1 MGNTELHKKNRVHRV
16 VFLLLLSI
24 GQQGKVYAFDW
35 IFRPTLTLRE
45 VLSDNI
51 RQNDT
56 DKKNALVTEVSPGFS
71 LRSIS
76 SVNTFNLNYRLQS
89 LYNAG
94 GDGGLDINHQLALNS
109 KYQLVRNRLYIDT
122 QSSISQQNTSNRRIV
137 SDNLAGRGSTT
148 VTTFSISPYW
158 TPHFKDYANGL
169 VRVRYNRVST
179 SGGQS
184 NLSDTN
190 TYSQQ
195 VRLNSGRHFSRVQW
209 FIDFNNQQNQRSN
222 GEDVNFQSSTAQVS
236 VFFTRFWSG
245 FFRVGNENNQFQTT
259 TDSNKNGIFYTAGMQ
274 WRPSLRFSVQA
285 GYGNNKFVTVNI
297 MPIRRITWRTTYSN
311 NDIGTNRGSRWQSS
325 LRYYT
330 RRSNWVFRYSEDT
343 VTTQQ
348 VLLGQQATLL
358 QAGNQNNNNVVLF
371 RRDLPSLT
379 NEVFVNKRAD
389 LSVSFRTGRS
399 NLNFNAYRSRRI
411 FQVSQNT
418 ETVLGG
424 SVGWNWNFSRRSQ
437 SNIRLL
443 WQQTDGQDGTSD
455 KRFEGVLGITR
466 NIVNFVGSRRVN
478 GRVEYRYVNQQS
490 DLANNQFTENRIS
503 ASLFMQF

>member
-1 MGNTELHKKNRVHRV
+1 MDNTELQSRRLAEKIVF
-16 VFLLLLSI
+16 FLLVMGL
-24 GQQGKVYAFDW
+24 QGEAYAFDW
-35 IFRPTLTLRE
+35 VFRPTLSLRE

-51 RQNDT
+51 RQDDT
-56 DKKNALVTEVSPGFS
+56 DKKTAWVTEVSPGFS

-76 SVNTFNLNYRLQS
+76 SINTFNLNYRLQN

-94 GDGGLDINHQLALNS
+94 GDGGLDINHQLSLNS

-148 VTTFSISPYW
+148 VTTFSIAPYW
-158 TPHFKDYANGL
+158 TPHFKHYANGL
-169 VRVRYNRVST
+169 VRVAYNRVST
-179 SGGQS
+179 TGGQS

-190 TYSQQ
+190 SYSQHI
-195 VRLNSGRHFSRVQW
+195 RLNSGRYFSRVQW
-209 FIDFNNQQNQRSN
+209 FVDFNNQQNQRSDS
-222 GEDVNFQSSTAQVS
+222 EDVNFQSSAAQIN
-236 VFFTRFWSG
+236 VFFTRFLSG
-245 FFRVGNENNQFQTT
+245 FVRAGHSSNQFQST
-259 TDSNKNGIFYTAGMQ
+259 TDSNKNGIYYTAGLQ

-297 MPIRRITWRTTYSN
+297 MPMRRITWSTTYSN

-330 RRSNWVFRYSEDT
+330 RRSNWLFRYSEDT

-348 VLLGQQATLL
+348 ILLGQQATLL
-358 QAGNQNNNNVVLF
+358 QTGNNNPVLF
-371 RRDLPSLT
+371 RRDLPTLT
-379 NEVFVNKRAD
+379 DEVFINKRAD

-399 NLNFNAYRSRRI
+399 QLSFNGYRSRRV
-411 FQVSQNT
+411 FQVSQGT
-418 ETVLGG
+418 ETVLGA
-424 SVGWNWNFSRRSQ
+424 SAGWNWRFSRRAQ

-466 NIVNFVGSRRVN
+466 NIVNFAGSRSVN
-478 GRVEYRYVNQQS
+478 GRVEYRYVNQRS
-490 DLANNQFTENRIS
+490 DLATNQFTENRIS

>member
-1 MGNTELHKKNRVHRV
+1 MGNTELQKKRRIQKTVF
-16 VFLLLLSI
+16 FLLGLACH
-24 GQQGKVYAFDW
+24 GDAYAFDW
-35 IFRPTLTLRE
+35 IFRPTLSLRE

-51 RQNDT
+51 RQDDSN
-56 DKKNALVTEVSPGFS
+56 KKTALVTEISPGFS

-76 SVNTFNLNYRLQS
+76 SINTFNLNYRLQN

-94 GDGGLDINHQLALNS
+94 GDGGLDINHQLSLNS

-158 TPHFKDYANGL
+158 MPHFKDYANGL
-169 VRVRYNRVST
+169 FRLRYNRVST

-195 VRLNSGRHFSRVQW
+195 IRLNSGRHFSRVQW
-209 FIDFNNQQNQRSN
+209 FVSFNNRQSQRSN
-222 GEDVNFQSSTAQVS
+222 SQDVNFQSSTGQVS
-236 VFFTRFWSG
+236 VFFTRKWSG
-245 FFRVGNENNQFQTT
+245 FFRLGHQSNQFQST
-259 TDSNKNGIFYTAGMQ
+259 TDSNKNGLYYTAGLQ
-274 WRPSLRFSVQA
+274 WRPSMRFSVQA

-297 MPIRRITWRTTYSN
+297 MPIRRITWSTTYSN

-330 RRSNWVFRYSEDT
+330 RRSNWTFRYSENT

-348 VLLGQQATLL
+348 VLLDQQATL
-358 QAGNQNNNNVVLF
+358 QNNNNIVF
-371 RRDLPSLT
+371 SRPRNLPSLT
-379 NEVFVNKRAD
+379 DEVFINKRAD

-399 NLNFNAYRSRRI
+399 RLNFNAYRSRRI

-424 SVGWNWNFSRRSQ
+424 SAGWNWNFSRRSQ

-466 NIVNFVGSRRVN
+466 NIVNFAESKRVN

>member
-1 MGNTELHKKNRVHRV
+1 MGNTELQKRRSIQTI
-16 VFLLLLSI
+16 VFLLLAI
-24 GQQGKVYAFDW
+24 VVQGKVYAFDW

-51 RQNDT
+51 RQDDS
-56 DKKNALVTEVSPGFS
+56 DKKTALVTEVSPGFS
-71 LRSIS
+71 LGSIS
-76 SVNTFNLNYRLQS
+76 SINTFNLNYRLQN

-94 GDGGLDINHQLALNS
+94 GDGGFDVNHQLSLNS

-158 TPHFKDYANGL
+158 TPHFKDYVNGL
-169 VRVRYNRVST
+169 VRVSYNRVST
-179 SGGQS
+179 TGGQS
-184 NLSDTN
+184 SLSDTN
-190 TYSQQ
+190 SYSQHI
-195 VRLNSGRHFSRVQW
+195 RLNSGRHFSRVQW
-209 FIDFNNQQNQRSN
+209 FVDFNNQQNQRSDS
-222 GEDVNFQSSTAQVS
+222 EDVDFQSSTAQVN

-245 FFRVGNENNQFQTT
+245 FFRVGHQSNQFQTT
-259 TDSNKNGIFYTAGMQ
+259 TDTNKNGVFYTAGMQ
-274 WRPSLRFSVQA
+274 WQPSLRFSIQA

-297 MPIRRITWRTTYSN
+297 MPMRRITWSTTYSN
-311 NDIGTNRGSRWQSS
+311 NDIGTNRGDRWQSS

-348 VLLGQQATLL
+348 ILLGQQATLL
-358 QAGNQNNNNVVLF
+358 QAGNNNNNVVLF

-379 NEVFVNKRAD
+379 DEVFVNKRAD

-399 NLNFNAYRSRRI
+399 NLNFNAYRSRRTY
-411 FQVSQNT
+411 QVSQSS
-418 ETVLGG
+418 ETVFGA
-424 SVGWNWNFSRRSQ
+424 SAGWNWSFSRRSQ

-455 KRFEGVLGITR
+455 KRFEGILGVTR
-466 NIVNFVGSRRVN
+466 NIVNFAGSKQVN

>member
-1 MGNTELHKKNRVHRV
+1 MGNTELQNKRLIQKIVF
-16 VFLLLLSI
+16 FLL
-24 GQQGKVYAFDW
+24 GVCAQGEVQAFDW

-51 RQNDT
+51 RQDDT
-56 DKKNALVTEVSPGFS
+56 DKKTALVTEVSPGFS
-71 LRSIS
+71 LRTIS
-76 SVNTFNLNYRLQS
+76 TINTFRLNYRLQN

-94 GDGGLDINHQLALNS
+94 GDGGLDVNHQLSLNS

-122 QSSISQQNTSNRRIV
+122 RSSISQQNTSNRRIV

-158 TPHFKDYANGL
+158 TPHFKSYANGL
-169 VRVRYNRVST
+169 FRVTYNRVST
-179 SGGQS
+179 NGSQS

-190 TYSQQ
+190 SYSQHI
-195 VRLNSGRHFSRVQW
+195 RLNSGRFFSRVQW
-209 FIDFNNQQNQRSN
+209 FVDFNNQQNQRSN
-222 GEDVNFQSSTAQVS
+222 AADANFQSSTAQVS
-236 VFFTRFWSG
+236 IFFTRFLSG
-245 FFRVGNENNQFQTT
+245 FIRVGHQSNQFQST

-297 MPIRRITWRTTYSN
+297 MPMRRITWSTTYSN

-330 RRSNWVFRYSEDT
+330 RRSNWSFRYSENT

-348 VLLGQQATLL
+348 ILLGQQVTLL
-358 QAGNQNNNNVVLF
+358 QNGNNNNITLF

-379 NEVFVNKRAD
+379 DEVFVNKRAD

-399 NLNFNAYRSRRI
+399 RLNFNAYRSRRT
-411 FQVSQNT
+411 FQVSQNN
-418 ETVLGG
+418 ETVFGG
-424 SVGWNWNFSRRSQ
+424 SAGWNWNFSRRSQ

-443 WQQTDGQDGTSD
+443 WQQTDGRDGTSD

-466 NIVNFVGSRRVN
+466 NIVNFAESKRVN

-503 ASLFMQF
+503 ASLSMQF